1 MIVGLQDLE
10 GYLRIVKKENVKFTY
25 TMKNQGFEICFYRKK
40 QENSEFD
47 KFILDIIKNN
57 PNITISKIAD
67 VTVKSTKTIQS
78 KLNNLKEQGKITRVG
93 SNKNGYWQVNQ

>member
-1 MIVGLQDLE
+1 MIVGLQNLK

-67 VTVKSTKTIQS
+67 VTADTPDD
-78 KLNNLKEQGKITRVG
+78 
-93 SNKNGYWQVNQ
+93 

>member
-1 MIVGLQDLE
+1 
-10 GYLRIVKKENVKFTY
+10 
-25 TMKNQGFEICFYRKK
+25 MKNQGFEICFYRKK

-67 VTVKSTKTIQS
+67 VTADTPD
-78 KLNNLKEQGKITRVG
+78 
-93 SNKNGYWQVNQ
+93 Y